1 MRLLFWSDFN
11 RNRVCVQIL
20 VITPNMKLHGNPYDG
35 SRAVADRQT
44 DGRTDM
50 VKFLVVHFMSSP
62 KTFPPTASLSEWV
75 GEWP

>member
-1 MRLLFWSDFN
+1 
-11 RNRVCVQIL
+11 
-20 VITPNMKLHGNPYDG
+20 MKLHGNPYDG